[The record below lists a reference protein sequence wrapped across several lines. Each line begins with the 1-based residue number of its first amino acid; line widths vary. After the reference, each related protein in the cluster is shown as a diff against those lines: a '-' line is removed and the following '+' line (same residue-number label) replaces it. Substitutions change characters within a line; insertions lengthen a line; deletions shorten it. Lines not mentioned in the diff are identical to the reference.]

1 MAGEEDKPTTHR
13 TTIKA
18 PLILPV
24 DETEDSP
31 PVEPVSEQEEEAQ
44 EAGVP
49 GEGPQE
55 ADLPQ
60 QVGPQEADLPQQVGP
75 QEADLPQQE
84 EQRPAEEAK
93 LGKYYDETVSQ
104 ILQIIGPHY

>member
-31 PVEPVSEQEEEAQ
+31 PVEPVSDQEEEAQ
-44 EAGVP
+44 EAVVP
-49 GEGPQE
+49 GQGPQEADLPGQEGPQE
-55 ADLPQ
+55 PDLPQ
-60 QVGPQEADLPQQVGP
+60 QVGPQEA
-75 QEADLPQQE
+75 E

-93 LGKYYDETVSQ
+93 LGEYNNENVSQ
-104 ILQIIGPHY
+104 IIQIIVIEHLLY

>member
-1 MAGEEDKPTTHR
+1 MAGEKDKPTTHR

-31 PVEPVSEQEEEAQ
+31 PVEPVGDQEAEAQ

-49 GEGPQE
+49 GQGPQEADLPGQEGPQE
-55 ADLPQ
+55 PDLPQ
-60 QVGPQEADLPQQVGP
+60 QVGPQEA
-75 QEADLPQQE
+75 E

-93 LGKYYDETVSQ
+93 LGEYNNENVSQ
-104 ILQIIGPHY
+104 IIQIIVIEHLLY